1 MPVTFHSNGPE
12 SMHRIV
18 IVPLMSF
25 VLLAAAPAR
34 AEPRSF
40 VLDPEHSGFAIQIA
54 HIGYENLIGLFL
66 QSSGSFRFDE
76 ATGQMSDLKV
86 AVKSASFFTGHKERD
101 DHVKGP
107 DFLNARQYPE
117 IVYVGKSMERTGER
131 TAVVHGE
138 LTIIGVTKPADVTVT
153 INKLAEYP
161 YAPPGKSANPYV
173 MGISARA
180 KFKRSGFGM
189 TYGIDNS
196 LVGDEVSL
204 IMELEADR
212 E

>member
-1 MPVTFHSNGPE
+1 MRF
-12 SMHRIV
+12 IA
-18 IVPLMSF
+18 IAPLIS
-25 VLLAAAPAR
+25 VALLAASPAR

-76 ATGQMSDLKV
+76 ATGQMSDLEV

-117 IVYVGKSMERTGER
+117 IAYAGKSMERTGER
-131 TAVVHGE
+131 TAVIHGE
-138 LTIIGVTKPADVTVT
+138 LTIIGVTKPADVAVT

-161 YAPPGKSANPYV
+161 YTPPGKSANPYV

-180 KFKRSGFGM
+180 KFKRSDFGM
-189 TYGIDNS
+189 TYGIDNG

-212 E
+212 Q